1 MAIACLRLVT
11 FLPERPLRNVPRLR
25 SRMTFSTFFDAFLLY
40 FLAMSAPSDNRVVRK
55 PQHETCQNPARTHAP
70 MDNPYKPT
78 ATSLKEPPPQ
88 PRSPILAVLVG
99 LVVDLGGTTIASIV
113 LATLYAATLAGRGMP
128 VEQITEA
135 VTEFDPASGYGLV
148 AMLVGGGF
156 SLLGGYVCARMA
168 RRNERKVTGVL
179 AVVSATLGFL
189 SGGEA
194 LGWLLNVGLTMLTL
208 ARVMAGG
215 ELGRRRN
222 LANARDAAATAA

>member
-1 MAIACLRLVT
+1 
-11 FLPERPLRNVPRLR
+11 
-25 SRMTFSTFFDAFLLY
+25 MTFSTFFDAFLLY
-40 FLAMSAPSDNRVVRK
+40 FRAMSAPYDNRVVRK
-55 PQHETCQNPARTHAP
+55 QQHDPCQNPAREHAP

-78 ATSLKEPPPQ
+78 ATSLKEPPSP

-99 LVVDLGGTTIASIV
+99 LVVDFGGTTIASIV
-113 LATLYAATLAGRGMP
+113 VGIVYAATLAGRGVP

-135 VTEFDPASGYGLV
+135 VTEFDPASGYGIV

-156 SLLGGYVCARMA
+156 SILGGYVCARIA
-168 RRNERKVTGVL
+168 RRNERKVSAVL
-179 AVVSATLGFL
+179 AAVSAVLGFL

-194 LGWLLNVGLTMLTL
+194 LDWWLNVGLTVLTL
-208 ARVMAGG
+208 ASVMAGG